1 MNFVKPIITMTLC
14 SLFFMSCKETGNK
27 PNLSESTNAIGST
40 EKKVAQK
47 PETATLKIDGMT
59 CSMGCAKTIE
69 RKLTEMEGVQEAK
82 VDFDKKEATV
92 SFDAA
97 VLSPEKISETVEATA
112 DGKTYKVSDVKIKA

>member
-1 MNFVKPIITMTLC
+1 MNFVKPIITMTLY

-27 PNLSESTNAIGST
+27 PSLSESTNAVSST

-69 RKLTEMEGVQEAK
+69 RKLTEMDGVQEAK

-97 VLSPEKISETVEATA
+97 VLSPEKLSETVEATA

>member
-1 MNFVKPIITMTLC
+1 MNFVKPIATLAIC
-14 SLFFMSCKETGNK
+14 SLAIIGCKETSSK
-27 PNLSESTNAIGST
+27 PGAEMRNEVATA

-97 VLSPEKISETVEATA
+97 VLTPEKISETVEATA
-112 DGKTYKVSDVKIKA
+112 DGKTYKVSNVKIKA